1 MAKTRAQ
8 KEGTLQT
15 LTKNFKDA
23 ASVVF
28 ADYRGITVAQV
39 DALRKKMRDADVR
52 YVVAKKS
59 LVTRAA
65 KDAGYDVDAKKFD
78 GMIGV
83 AFGMT
88 DVVAPAK
95 VFGDVSKT
103 TTLQIVGGVFEGAV
117 VGKEKMVALSKLP
130 SRQELLGTVV
140 GTIYAPVS
148 AFVRVLNAVREAR
161 AVPAGRQE
169 AGAPAPAAV
178 PVAEAP
184 VAEVAEAPA
193 PEVAAEAPAEAPQ
206 EVPAEPVAEV
216 APEAPAEPQA

>member
-8 KEGTLQT
+8 KEVTLQT
-15 LTKNFKDA
+15 LVQNFKDA
-23 ASVVF
+23 ASVAF

-83 AFGMT
+83 AFGIT

-117 VGKEKMVALSKLP
+117 VGKEKMIALSQLP
-130 SRQELLGTVV
+130 SRLELLGTVV

-161 AVPAGRQE
+161 E
-169 AGAPAPAAV
+169 AGAPAPVVAPVAEAPAAEVVEAPVEEV
-178 PVAEAP
+178 PTVAPAAEAP
-184 VAEVAEAPA
+184 VAEVT
-193 PEVAAEAPAEAPQ
+193 
-206 EVPAEPVAEV
+206 EVPAES

>member
-15 LTKNFKDA
+15 LTQNFKDA
-23 ASVVF
+23 ASVAF

-39 DALRKKMRDADVR
+39 DDLRKKMREADVR

-83 AFGMT
+83 AFGIS

-95 VFGDVSKT
+95 VFGDMSKT

-161 AVPAGRQE
+161 E
-169 AGAPAPAAV
+169 AGAPAPTV
-178 PVAEAP
+178 AP

-193 PEVAAEAPAEAPQ
+193 PEAVAEAPQ
-206 EVPAEPVAEV
+206 EAPAEPVAE
-216 APEAPAEPQA
+216 ATPEASAEPQV